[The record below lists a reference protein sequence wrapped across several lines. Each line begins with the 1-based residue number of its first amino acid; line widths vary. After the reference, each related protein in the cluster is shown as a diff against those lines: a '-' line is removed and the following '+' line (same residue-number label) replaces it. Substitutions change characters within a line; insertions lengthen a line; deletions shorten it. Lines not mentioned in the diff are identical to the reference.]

1 VRRLLAVL
9 VVPVALCALAPA
21 AGATFKGGNG
31 RVAYALQSNGIDD
44 SGAKTAYR
52 AVATVQPDG
61 RADRFLGECQQTA
74 GLTVDGNC
82 LIQYRSPAWRRDGS
96 ELAFDAGTGLGFVGA
111 TGTGLRTLPAF
122 TADDSQPAYAPS
134 GRQLVFAGRTGSRT
148 GLYVLDV
155 ATKRAH
161 RIVASGA
168 DPDWSSGNRI
178 VFERRGNLWSV
189 NASGKGLKRI
199 TRSGGRDP
207 GWSASGKSV
216 IFVRK
221 GGVYTAGANGRH
233 VHRVVRCSRCSSP
246 VFSPDGKE
254 FAYDRPGVTVARLS
268 SGRTLATLVADV
280 SGGGERFDGSDPAWA
295 PR

>member
-9 VVPVALCALAPA
+9 AVPLAFCAMAPA

-31 RVAYALQSNGIDD
+31 RVAYALQSSGIDD
-44 SGAKTAYR
+44 SGAKTDYR

-74 GLTVDGNC
+74 GQTVDGNC
-82 LIQYRSPAWRRDGS
+82 LIQYRSPAWRRDGR
-96 ELAFDAGTGLGFVGA
+96 ELAFDAGRALGFVSA
-111 TGTGLRTLPAF
+111 TGTGLRTLPPF

-134 GRQLVFAGRTGSRT
+134 GTKLVFAGRTGSRT
-148 GLYVLDV
+148 DLYVLDV
-155 ATKRAH
+155 ASKRAH
-161 RIVASGA
+161 RIVTNGA

-207 GWSASGKSV
+207 GWSATGNSV

-221 GGVYTAGANGRH
+221 GGVYTAGADGKH
-233 VHRVVRCSRCSSP
+233 LHRVVRCSGCSSP

-254 FAYDRPGVTVARLS
+254 FAYDKPGVTVAKLS
-268 SGRTLATLVADV
+268 NGHALATLVADT